1 MRFTLLSVLRI
12 SLQPGNHSVSIPNY
26 LPWSVLILLYAYMH
40 SFIFPSVKVYQT
52 LTASV
57 DSHLVNVTN
66 LRDHIDRLVIH
77 ALKMSSIDLC
87 DILFQKSNGPH
98 YFRDER

>member
-1 MRFTLLSVLRI
+1 
-12 SLQPGNHSVSIPNY
+12 
-26 LPWSVLILLYAYMH
+26 MH